1 MSEGDGAP
9 KAGNPAPKASQFTE
23 GSVVR
28 SVLRMG
34 LPSMIG
40 FAASNIYDIVD
51 MFWVAKL
58 GASSVAAVTLFFSF
72 YWIITSA
79 NQIAG
84 TGSVAV
90 ISRRFGEDDIP
101 GTEAAI
107 KESILLKLGLALIV
121 GLVGYKFLWPVL
133 RLLGAE
139 GEILRLA
146 ASYGSVQLLG
156 LGVSF
161 SSFTIYTAL
170 RGVGEPRKAMVL
182 MIAGVVINLI
192 LDPFLIFG
200 WGPFPRLEVAGAAY
214 ASIISYGFTFLVG
227 LGMFYGGFSGVRL
240 HLRGVDRVRFSRMMK
255 ILRIGFPS
263 GINSLSFTIGRAM
276 IMPMVAAFGA
286 NVVAVYGMS
295 MRVTALGIMII
306 VGMGLGLSAL
316 IGQNLGA
323 GKPERAWET
332 SIASIKFLV
341 GVTSVFGLLLV
352 IFARP
357 ITSAF
362 FSDPSIIA
370 MGVPTMRI
378 FALGL
383 PLAALGI
390 TFDMSCSGAGENRAP
405 MLFSMLHT
413 WGLQIPFV
421 LIATKLLGLGYQ
433 SVWWA
438 MMLSGLLGPAF
449 FWFTY
454 FRRKTWLQRT
464 V

>member
-1 MSEGDGAP
+1 M
-9 KAGNPAPKASQFTE
+9 ASSDSTSNSGKPRPRAAQYTE
-23 GSVVR
+23 GSVIR
-28 SVLRMG
+28 SVLNMG
-34 LPSMIG
+34 FPSMIG
-40 FAASNIYDIVD
+40 FAATNVYDIVD

-72 YWIITSA
+72 YWVISSA
-79 NQIAG
+79 NMIAG
-84 TGSVAV
+84 AGSVAV

-107 KESILLKLGLALIV
+107 KESILLKLGIALIV
-121 GLVGYKFLWPVL
+121 GFVGYGFLWPVL

-139 GEILRLA
+139 GEILTLS

-182 MIAGVVINLI
+182 MIAGVILNI
-192 LDPFLIFG
+192 ALDPFLIFG
-200 WGPFPRLEVAGAAY
+200 WGPFPRLEVAGAAW
-214 ASIISYGFTFLVG
+214 ASIISYGFTFIAGLVI
-227 LGMFYGGFSGVRL
+227 FYGGFSAVRL
-240 HLRGVDRVRFSRMMK
+240 HLRGADRVRMSRMMH
-255 ILRIGFPS
+255 ILRIGLPAGF
-263 GINSLSFTIGRAM
+263 NSFSFSLGRAV

-323 GKPERAWET
+323 GKPERAWDT
-332 SIASIKFLV
+332 SIASIRFLV
-341 GVTSVFGLLLV
+341 GVTSVFSFAVILL
-352 IFARP
+352 ARP
-357 ITSAF
+357 ITWAF
-362 FSDPSIIA
+362 FQDPDILA
-370 MGVPTMRI
+370 MGVPTLRI

-383 PLAALGI
+383 PFAALGI

-413 WGLQIPFV
+413 WALQIPFI

-438 MMLSGLLGPAF
+438 MLLSGVLGPGF

-454 FRRKTWLQRT
+454 FRRRTWLARK